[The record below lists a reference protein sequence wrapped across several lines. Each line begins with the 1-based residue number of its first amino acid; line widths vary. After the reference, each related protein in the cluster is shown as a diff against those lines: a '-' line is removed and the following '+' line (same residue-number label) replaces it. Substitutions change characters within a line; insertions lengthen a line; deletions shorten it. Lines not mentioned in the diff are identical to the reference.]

1 LTLLFLIFSVYM
13 MQHAIQIVAIVAM
26 GARLSR
32 LATHGA
38 VPPAHDARTVHE
50 LKTRAHAVT
59 ACAPCDM
66 PG

>member
-1 LTLLFLIFSVYM
+1 LPLT
-13 MQHAIQIVAIVAM
+13 
-26 GARLSR
+26 
-32 LATHGA
+32 
-38 VPPAHDARTVHE
+38 VPCHPAHDARTVRE